1 MCAGW
6 CGIIGI
12 DCRTELA
19 GFRIQNY
26 FMADQ
31 KTIAVYDSQVD
42 NYVETINKAPVDEM
56 LLDFIS
62 QFKPDDLILDLGCG
76 PAMSSAAMREHGL
89 RTDPVDASIEM
100 VRLAN
105 ETYNIGAR
113 QAYFEEIA
121 SRQIY
126 NGIWANFSLL
136 HATREELPNILNRLH
151 QSLKPNGIFQLR
163 MKTGEGSQRD
173 KFDRYYSYYSE
184 EELCG
189 LLSEA
194 GFSVKQTE
202 TGEALGLAG
211 DMEPW
216 IALKSFA

>member
-1 MCAGW
+1 MYWLVREYWHRLLNGVS
-6 CGIIGI
+6 GFS
-12 DCRTELA
+12 DTEL
-19 GFRIQNY
+19 Y
-26 FMADQ
+26 MADQ

-76 PAMSSAAMREHGL
+76 PAMSSAAMQEHGL

-113 QAYFEEIA
+113 QAYFEEIDNT
-121 SRQIY
+121 QVY

-136 HATREELPNILNRLH
+136 HATREELPNILNRLY

-173 KFDRYYSYYSE
+173 KFAVSYTH
-184 EELCG
+184 LTLPTI
-189 LLSEA
+189 LL
-194 GFSVKQTE
+194 V
-202 TGEALGLAG
+202 
-211 DMEPW
+211 
-216 IALKSFA
+216 

>member
-89 RTDPVDASIEM
+89 RTDPVYASIEM

-105 ETYNIGAR
+105 ETYNIGC
-113 QAYFEEIA
+113 
-121 SRQIY
+121 
-126 NGIWANFSLL
+126 LL
-136 HATREELPNILNRLH
+136 YTSP
-151 QSLKPNGIFQLR
+151 SP
-163 MKTGEGSQRD
+163 RD
-173 KFDRYYSYYSE
+173 S
-184 EELCG
+184 
-189 LLSEA
+189 
-194 GFSVKQTE
+194 
-202 TGEALGLAG
+202 
-211 DMEPW
+211 
-216 IALKSFA
+216 